1 MDDVDF
7 SAPATVRMSSRT
19 IPGRCVFGRLENV
32 PLAEAVR
39 AVVEDLH
46 PWQARFSLIETAE
59 GSIRLAEIVAIYERP
74 EFPIAKRPKPAAV
87 PEGAG
92 ELPYVRRGRKCRGRV
107 PESEPPGLS

>member
-1 MDDVDF
+1 MGDLDF
-7 SAPATVRMSSRT
+7 SPPATVRMSSRT

-59 GSIRLAEIVAIYERP
+59 GSMRLAEITAIYERP
-74 EFPIAKRPKPAAV
+74 EFPIARRPRRAAV
-87 PEGAG
+87 PEAAG
-92 ELPYVRRGRKCRGRV
+92 ELPKLRRGRK
-107 PESEPPGLS
+107 